1 MQIVIDI
8 PEEEYNIIKTGEKPK
23 GPMAWAEHLIA
34 SGTSLTPKVLAD
46 LLMEERIRGELKQD
60 VSYSKDVIDDV
71 RCRLTVDIIDR
82 RPCYCGAEL
91 RAVWRERKESTE

>member
-1 MQIVIDI
+1 MQIVIEI
-8 PEEEYNIIKTGEKPK
+8 PEEEYNHIKR
-23 GPMAWAEHLIA
+23 ANAYYLIRYERMIK
-34 SGTSLTPKVLAD
+34 SGIPLTPKVLAD

-91 RAVWRERKESTE
+91 GAVWRERKESTE

>member
-1 MQIVIDI
+1 MELVINIPDGYYKLLKDGYVPLDI
-8 PEEEYNIIKTGEKPK
+8 SKYLRNGKP
-23 GPMAWAEHLIA
+23 
-34 SGTSLTPKVLAD
+34 LTPKVLAD
-46 LLMEERIRGELKQD
+46 LLIEERIRGELKRD

>member
-1 MQIVIDI
+1 MELIINI
-8 PEEEYNIIKTGEKPK
+8 PDEDYKQLKDGHIPFNVLNVLQNGIP
-23 GPMAWAEHLIA
+23 
-34 SGTSLTPKVLAD
+34 LTPKVLAD
-46 LLMEERIRGELKQD
+46 LLIEERIRGELKQD

-91 RAVWRERKESTE
+91 GAVWRERKESEG